1 MDKFT
6 KYLKEKGV
14 KLVEKTN
21 KVIDNTKNKIKDTI
35 LKDKLKRR
43 FQLENPHKF
52 IITENKVEANLINEM
67 TSTHAKIYEED
78 HVFVLYGHQDDNHVD
93 IGYFVRDLKTTAL
106 YIVKDI
112 VDVEVPVMFEDEIY
126 DVEGTAIYCEEL

>member
-21 KVIDNTKNKIKDTI
+21 EVIDNTKSKIKDTI
-35 LKDKLKRR
+35 LKDKLRRR

-52 IITENKVEANLINEM
+52 IITEHKVDSNIINEL
-67 TSTHAKIYEED
+67 TSTYAKVYEED
-78 HVFVLYGHQDDNHVD
+78 HVFVLYGHKEDNQVD
-93 IGYFVRDLKTTAL
+93 IGYFVRDLKTTDL

-112 VDVEVPVMFEDEIY
+112 VNVEVPVMFEEKIY

>member
-1 MDKFT
+1 MEKFT

-21 KVIDNTKNKIKDTI
+21 EVIDTTKSKIKDTI

-52 IITENKVEANLINEM
+52 VITESKVEANLLHEL
-67 TSTHAKIYEED
+67 TATHAKIYEED
-78 HVFVLYGHQDDNHVD
+78 LVFVLFGHHKDNQVD
-93 IGYFVRDLKTTAL
+93 VGYFVRDLKTTDL

-112 VDVEVPVMFEDEIY
+112 VNVEIPVLLDDEIY